1 LLKGTLMTS
10 RRPTSSFR
18 DLARDERG
26 AVSVE
31 YLMSVA
37 IGLVVATSLAALGV
51 QIGLSAERARAVLSS
66 DSP

>member
-1 LLKGTLMTS
+1 MTS
-10 RRPTSSFR
+10 RRSTSSFR

-37 IGLVVATSLAALGV
+37 IGLVVATALAALGV

>member
-1 LLKGTLMTS
+1 LLKGTVMTS

-18 DLARDERG
+18 DLVRDERG